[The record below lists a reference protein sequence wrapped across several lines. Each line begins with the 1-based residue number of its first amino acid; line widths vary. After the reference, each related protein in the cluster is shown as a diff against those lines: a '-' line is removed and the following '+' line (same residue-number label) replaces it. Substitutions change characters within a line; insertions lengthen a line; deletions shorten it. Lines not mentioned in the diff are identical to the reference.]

1 MFPGIDGFHWTVGHV
16 VFLSLFFAIVV
27 TILATVVSAAW
38 RTAHDFRTNQA
49 IELCWKADFAELPES
64 DRRCRHELAGRVI
77 SRTCDNAFD
86 CRHCSKYSQFAVLP
100 ARASVHALGLNYSED
115 RFYHRGH
122 TWVKPADDGTFTI
135 GLDELADHLIGD
147 PDSIQMPEVGT
158 EIEINQTAW
167 RMEKNGN
174 EIRVRTPLEG
184 TVVGV
189 GGAKEGWYLK
199 IRPRLDPRDPATLRH
214 LLKGPEVHGWLSR
227 ELERLQLQLRAPNT
241 PPALADG
248 GVLLPGLMDALPD
261 SNWEAVLA
269 DTFLEA

>member
-147 PDSIQMPEVGT
+147 PDSIKMPEMGT

-199 IRPRLDPRDPATLRH
+199 IRTRLDPRDPATLRH

>member
-16 VFLSLFFAIVV
+16 IFLFLFFAVVLTIV
-27 TILATVVSAAW
+27 ATVVSAAW

-49 IELCWKADFAELPES
+49 IEVCWRSDFAALPES

-100 ARASVHALGLNYSED
+100 ATGLAPDLGLNYSAD

-122 TWVKPADDGTFTI
+122 TWVKPANDGTLTV
-135 GLDELADHLIGD
+135 GLDELADRLIGK
-147 PDSIQMPEVGT
+147 PDSIQMPEVGS
-158 EIEINQTAW
+158 ELEINQTAW
-167 RMEKNGN
+167 RMQKNGK
-174 EIRVRTPLEG
+174 EIAVRAPLEG
-184 TVVGV
+184 TVIGV

-199 IRPRLDPRDPATLRH
+199 IRPRLDPAHPATLRH
-214 LLKGPEVHGWLSR
+214 LLRGPEVHGWLLR
-227 ELERLQLQLRAPNT
+227 ELERLQMQLRAPNT

-248 GVLLPGLMDALPD
+248 GLLLPGLMDALPEAD
-261 SNWEAVLA
+261 WDAVLA